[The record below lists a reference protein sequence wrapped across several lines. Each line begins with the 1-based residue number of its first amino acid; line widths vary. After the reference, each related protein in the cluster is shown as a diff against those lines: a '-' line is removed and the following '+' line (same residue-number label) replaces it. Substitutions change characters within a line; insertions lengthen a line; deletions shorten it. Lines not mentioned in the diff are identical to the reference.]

1 MNVRRIGIATLA
13 LVIGCSVIAS
23 SQTRASAPAPCA
35 NSIAG
40 ELRIQ
45 ARVVP
50 HTAGHNRL
58 GPRYYIRDVRIVDP
72 WSFLRREDQ
81 EVDDA
86 IAKLKGQPLDTADVN
101 SVFNL
106 IIQRRLPN
114 AGFGYGEVRFENCSS
129 DQVDVVFRLFTA
141 LVSPRE
147 VSTYEFRQRL
157 NNEPRESSNIE
168 DKRKVRIVPIAGYDE
183 PKKPFA
189 GARLLGKF
197 AGSPGSIDSVSF
209 EALGP
214 ESLRSGSGEVNG
226 SFNFPDGVISEVEWR
241 AKYDY
246 SSTDTDQSSLNSGR
260 ASFQA
265 TATTRPLK
273 GIVFRAG
280 TLLEAGNQQSDFLA
294 SSLDARTLASSAYST
309 AKFYGGLTLDRR
321 RQALK
326 ASYGIA
332 FGSIGSGLHGDW
344 RKHIGDVAHEFWVP
358 LGHHRRIEVQQ
369 QATAGTVQIMRAVPL
384 RSLFFGGN
392 REEVF
397 IPGDSWTIRSNP
409 VIRSIPANRFYET
422 RDGAGAKRFIAYNSN
437 VAITLWR
444 KPLVPSDLATD
455 PEFQR
460 KKNAA
465 IGDAQSALEV
475 VYESEDPNF
484 AKAREVL
491 PTIGKKLNVL
501 RIAVS
506 TTPSPEDCID
516 KIDSAA
522 AVIDPAMKY
531 EAVRAYGY
539 VIELLPDGGDALVDV
554 VSVCKS
560 GATDPSV
567 IAAADDLDRSR
578 TDLETAFGAIDQA
591 AATRKAKNDLAP
603 VTRTLD
609 TIIEDLNISSLSPL
623 FVFDAARI
631 GPESAGRYS
640 GTRYGVGGGVR
651 FSLVDTVSLSVG
663 YAANLHRRPEE
674 SRGAFFFSFSNRSL
688 FRW

>member
-1 MNVRRIGIATLA
+1 MKAGRIGIATLA
-13 LVIGCSVIAS
+13 LVTGCSVIAS

-45 ARVVP
+45 ARVIP
-50 HTAGHNRL
+50 HTVGHNRL
-58 GPRYYIRDVRIVDP
+58 GPRYYIRDVRIQDP
-72 WSFLRREDQ
+72 FNFLRRKDQ

-86 IAKLKGQPLDTADVN
+86 IAKLKGQPLDQADVN
-101 SVFNL
+101 SVLRFVT
-106 IIQRRLPN
+106 QRRLSN
-114 AGFGYGEVRFENCSS
+114 AGFGYSDVKFENCSS

-147 VSTYEFRQRL
+147 ISTFEFRQRL
-157 NNEPRESSNIE
+157 NNEPAESSNIE
-168 DKRKVRIVPIAGYDE
+168 DKRKIRIVPIAGYDE
-183 PKKPFA
+183 PKKLFA
-189 GARLLGKF
+189 GARLLGNL
-197 AGSPGSIDSVSF
+197 ARSLGPIDSVSF

-214 ESLRSGSGEVNG
+214 ESLRSGAGEVNG
-226 SFNFPDGVISEVEWR
+226 SFNFPGRVISNAEWR
-241 AKYDY
+241 AKYDH
-246 SSTDTDQSSLNSGR
+246 SSTATDQSALNSGR
-260 ASFQA
+260 AAIQA
-265 TATTRPLK
+265 NATTRPWK
-273 GIVFRAG
+273 GVIFRAG

-309 AKFYGGLTLDRR
+309 AKLYGGLTLDRP

-344 RKHIGDVAHEFWVP
+344 RKHIGDVAHEFWLP
-358 LGHHRRIEVQQ
+358 IGDHRRIEIEQ

-397 IPGDSWTIRSNP
+397 ISGDSWTIRSNP

-422 RDGAGAKRFIAYNSN
+422 RDGAGAKRFIAYNST

-444 KPLVPSDLATD
+444 KPIVPSELSTD
-455 PEFQR
+455 PDFKQ

-465 IGDAQSALEV
+465 IGDAQSVLEV
-475 VYESEDPNF
+475 FYESEDANF
-484 AKAREVL
+484 AKARETL
-491 PTIGKKLNVL
+491 PTIAKKLNVL
-501 RIAVS
+501 RVAVS
-506 TTPSPEDCID
+506 TTPSPEDCIG

-539 VIELLPDGGDALVDV
+539 VIELLPDGGDALVYV
-554 VSVCKS
+554 VNVCKS
-560 GATDPSV
+560 GTADPSV
-567 IAAADDLDRSR
+567 VAAADDLDRSA
-578 TDLETAFGAIDQA
+578 TDLQTAFGSIDQVG
-591 AATRKAKNDLAP
+591 ATRKAANDLAD
-603 VTRTLD
+603 VKRTLD
-609 TIIEDLNISSLSPL
+609 IIIDDLNISSVSPL

-663 YAANLHRRPEE
+663 YAANPHRRPGE